1 MAEKQTKTTKIVFT
15 EDELKSLEGLRTTY
29 NTIQSDF
36 GVIKVRKILLQQQLD
51 GLEQTEIELE
61 TKYSENQQTEQQLV
75 KELNDKYGAGN
86 LDVSTGEFTPNIVEE
101 PSES

>member
-1 MAEKQTKTTKIVFT
+1 MAEKQTKADKTKIVFS
-15 EDELKSLEGLRTTY
+15 EDELKSLETLRTSY
-29 NTIQSDF
+29 ITIQSDF

-61 TKYSENQQTEQQLV
+61 TRYAENQQNEQELV

-86 LDVSTGEFTPNIVEE
+86 LDIGTGEFTPN
-101 PSES
+101 S

>member
-1 MAEKQTKTTKIVFT
+1 MAEKQTKAEKIVFS
-15 EDELKSLEGLRTTY
+15 EDELKSLEDLRVNY

-61 TKYSENQQTEQQLV
+61 TKYSENQQTEQKLV

-86 LDVSTGEFTPNIVEE
+86 LDIGTGEFTPNIVEE
-101 PSES
+101 SSDS

>member
-1 MAEKQTKTTKIVFT
+1 MAEKQTKADKTKIVFS
-15 EDELKSLEGLRTTY
+15 EDELKSLETLRTTY

-61 TKYSENQQTEQQLV
+61 TRYAENQQNEQKLV
-75 KELNDKYGAGN
+75 KELNEKYGAGN
-86 LDVSTGEFTPNIVEE
+86 LDISTGEFTPN
-101 PSES
+101 S

>member
-1 MAEKQTKTTKIVFT
+1 MAEKQTKVDKTKIVFS
-15 EDELKSLEGLRTTY
+15 EDELKSLETLRTSY

-61 TKYSENQQTEQQLV
+61 TRYAENQQTSMVLV
-75 KELNDKYGAGN
+75 
-86 LDVSTGEFTPNIVEE
+86 I
-101 PSES
+101 